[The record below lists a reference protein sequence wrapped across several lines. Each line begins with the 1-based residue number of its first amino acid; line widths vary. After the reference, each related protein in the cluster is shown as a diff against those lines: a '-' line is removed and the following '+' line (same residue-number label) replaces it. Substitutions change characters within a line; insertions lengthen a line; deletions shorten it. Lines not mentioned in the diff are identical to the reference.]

1 MRMPLLIRWPQRV
14 KPGTRINAMI
24 QNVDYAPTFLE
35 IAGLPAPEVIQGRSL
50 LSLRRQTGVP
60 PSTTTPPHSG
70 AYNLPKIEGV
80 RGDRFKLIGYYDHP
94 KLKLGEQWELFE
106 LEQDPQELHSQH
118 ANPEFAAPR
127 TWLEAE
133 LQRLRHDYGV
143 PRLEA
148 SSPPLLADKTS
159 CVTFAR

>member
-1 MRMPLLIRWPQRV
+1 MSIMPRPFW
-14 KPGTRINAMI
+14 
-24 QNVDYAPTFLE
+24 
-35 IAGLPAPEVIQGRSL
+35 RSL
-50 LSLRRQTGVP
+50 AYQLQKLSRDARCCRYAGRLAYRHLLP
-60 PSTTTPPHSG
+60 LPPHSG